1 MDIIIFNTKVH
12 KKSIQRAKLDIILC
26 NFYLFLH
33 TKIMLMNTEKKYIPP
48 KSVIDTDKEFML
60 RLGCKLKRM
69 RLDKKLSIS
78 KVNHDLLI
86 TRKTILFAEEAKSY
100 VSLNIIL
107 RLIEYYQSTP
117 YDFFSNFDNEI
128 INDAEL

>member
-1 MDIIIFNTKVH
+1 
-12 KKSIQRAKLDIILC
+12 
-26 NFYLFLH
+26 
-33 TKIMLMNTEKKYIPP
+33 MNTDKKYIPP

-60 RLGCKLKRM
+60 RIGCKLKRM

-86 TRKTILFAEEAKSY
+86 TRKTILYAEVAKSY

-107 RLIEYYQSTP
+107 
-117 YDFFSNFDNEI
+117 
-128 INDAEL
+128 

>member
-1 MDIIIFNTKVH
+1 
-12 KKSIQRAKLDIILC
+12 
-26 NFYLFLH
+26 
-33 TKIMLMNTEKKYIPP
+33 MNTEKKYIAP
-48 KSVIDTDKEFML
+48 KSVLDADKEFMMKI
-60 RLGCKLKRM
+60 GCKLKRM

-86 TRKTILFAEEAKSY
+86 TRKTILFAEESKSY

-117 YDFFSNFDNEI
+117 YDFFSSLN
-128 INDAEL
+128 NDALNNEEI